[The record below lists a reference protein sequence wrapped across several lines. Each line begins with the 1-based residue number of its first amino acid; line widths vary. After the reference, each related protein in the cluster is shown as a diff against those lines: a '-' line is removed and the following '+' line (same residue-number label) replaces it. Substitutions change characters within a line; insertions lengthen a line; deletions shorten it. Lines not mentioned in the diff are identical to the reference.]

1 MEPSFSSVF
10 EATSEKKRI
19 LENMD
24 ERKVE
29 KRFLSLKFEIVL
41 IYYWKVITVKYQ
53 MTTILASF
61 KLPSW
66 HYSGQT

>member
-29 KRFLSLKFEIVL
+29 KRFLSLKFEIVS
-41 IYYWKVITVKYQ
+41 IYYWKVVAAKYQ
-53 MTTILASF
+53 T
-61 KLPSW
+61 
-66 HYSGQT
+66 GN